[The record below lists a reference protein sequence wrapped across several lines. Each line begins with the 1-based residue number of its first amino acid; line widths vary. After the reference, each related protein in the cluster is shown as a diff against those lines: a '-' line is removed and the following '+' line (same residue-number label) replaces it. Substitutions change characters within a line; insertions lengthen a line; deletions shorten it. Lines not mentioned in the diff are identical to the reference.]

1 MVHVVMKMKETE
13 TTEVSKL
20 RSFIQLQPVVD
31 APIPNTPY
39 PTGLRRWLR
48 VLDEADYI
56 IQLDSYYDTI
66 KRSSP

>member
-1 MVHVVMKMKETE
+1 MDHEVMKMKETE

-20 RSFIQLQPVVD
+20 VSLIRLQPIVK

-48 VLDEADYI
+48 VLEEPPI
-56 IQLDSYYDTI
+56 
-66 KRSSP
+66 